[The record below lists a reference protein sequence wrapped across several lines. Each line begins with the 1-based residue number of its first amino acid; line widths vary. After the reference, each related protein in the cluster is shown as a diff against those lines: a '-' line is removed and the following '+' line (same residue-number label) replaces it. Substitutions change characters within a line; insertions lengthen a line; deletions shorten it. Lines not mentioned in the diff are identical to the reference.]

1 MDMRTVRE
9 ASTDPP
15 SRRPEPRSVA
25 SRWRL
30 STGLSTALAAAACGE
45 ESPAPANLATCTEGE
60 AQVVLLSELRF
71 GRPIDG
77 TSPGF
82 DLDGAATA
90 AGDPTGCGA
99 PDYAAGV
106 DNALA
111 ALLPAL
117 EATEAGAAEP
127 LIQAAINE
135 GGLQVILRWTGVDDP
150 QDDACV
156 TDESLSGAGPVY
168 IGTHDR
174 VLPNQ
179 TLVVDETAPVSV
191 ASEGSLADGT
201 LEAGPF
207 ELSVPFRV
215 LDADID
221 LVILDG
227 RVRLTPDGLGG
238 YDGVVGGGVDIA
250 QVIATLEP
258 LGIDRG
264 VISLLGVLLDGA
276 ADLDP
281 DGDGVC
287 SRMSVALVV
296 KAVPVFLFDEADG
309 G

>member
-1 MDMRTVRE
+1 M
-9 ASTDPP
+9 ST
-15 SRRPEPRSVA
+15 A
-25 SRWRL
+25 
-30 STGLSTALAAAACGE
+30 LSTALALLGAACDE
-45 ESPAPANLATCTEGE
+45 ADPAATDLATCSEGDE
-60 AQVVLLSELRF
+60 QVVLVSELRF
-71 GRPIDG
+71 GRPVDG
-77 TSPGF
+77 VSPGF
-82 DLDGAATA
+82 DLDGEATA

-99 PDYAAGV
+99 ADYASGV

-135 GGLQVILRWTGVDDP
+135 GGLQVIVRWTGVDDP
-150 QDDACV
+150 QDDTCV
-156 TDESLSGAGPVY
+156 TVEGLSGAGPVY

-179 TLVVDETAPVSV
+179 TLVIDPAAPVSV
-191 ASEGSLADGT
+191 VPDGVLT
-201 LEAGPF
+201 DGALEAGPF
-207 ELSVPFRV
+207 QLSVPFRV
-215 LDADID
+215 LDADIN
-221 LVILDG
+221 LVVLDA
-227 RVRLTPDGLGG
+227 RLRLTPDGQGG
-238 YDGVVGGGVDIA
+238 YDGVMGGGVDTA
-250 QVIATLEP
+250 QVLATLEP

-296 KAVPVFLFDEADG
+296 KAVPVFLFEEPADG
-309 G
+309 